1 MNKQITPPPRHLQNS
16 NTEDVTLS
24 IIIVSYN
31 TADITIDCLRSIFN
45 AIWRCEYEVIVVDN
59 NSSDNSLSRIRKEY
73 PQVKVI
79 VNNENRL
86 FAIANNQG
94 ASIAKGKYLLLL
106 NSDTLVDG
114 DNLQRMI
121 DFFDTCHK
129 DVICIGPK
137 VLNRDGSLQSF
148 GQPEWGSR
156 FQHIAKLFHLNR
168 ILPLHLISEPL
179 DRNPDR
185 THRTGWVVGACMM
198 IPRKLYQEVGGLNE
212 NLVFYGEEPEF
223 GYRTKRL
230 GYKTLYYAGASIV
243 HLGGVSSK
251 STKKEYSFERDINEY
266 DSLVRLTV
274 GAREA
279 IRITW
284 WTRMSYKLKRMFH
297 PDKEYFN
304 SRIAHETRV
313 MRYFQ
318 KQLNG

>member
-1 MNKQITPPPRHLQNS
+1 M
-16 NTEDVTLS
+16 
-24 IIIVSYN
+24 
-31 TADITIDCLRSIFN
+31 
-45 AIWRCEYEVIVVDN
+45 IVVDN